1 MESLGV
7 LQGRALS
14 AQLLHLFNYTQVT
27 EFESLQH
34 IIGYPQMNLTK
45 DREANANVRTKIAV
59 LLSFLLFFSSA
70 LLADGIEIRADLDAG
85 EEEEAS
91 ANDDF
96 VISLRSNHPGVRA
109 KTPRTPR
116 QLLMLASQQ
125 LTPR

>member
-59 LLSFLLFFSSA
+59 LLVSFVLFQRPV
-70 LLADGIEIRADLDAG
+70 GRWY
-85 EEEEAS
+85 
-91 ANDDF
+91 
-96 VISLRSNHPGVRA
+96 
-109 KTPRTPR
+109 
-116 QLLMLASQQ
+116 
-125 LTPR
+125 